1 MELKGIVMHV
11 KKFRKA
17 HDSLWGL
24 WHSDEKLKDHYY
36 SDPFT
41 GRYSCSLN
49 YTRCIMRRSSLLTTT
64 QTSHSSASRTQ
75 SSWRTSFRL
84 RLARLRTFRMMC
96 WQSDIQSVAMIF
108 RTHAVL
114 SRASRTSGIPT
125 VGRIFLVCKWMRP
138 SCGVTGGVS

>member
-1 MELKGIVMHV
+1 MNSGRRCFLTVVVCGVTTALMASDSIDYGKANLPWRPGKYYSVVSRYEMELKGIVMHV

-49 YTRCIMRRSSLLTTT
+49 Y
-64 QTSHSSASRTQ
+64 
-75 SSWRTSFRL
+75 
-84 RLARLRTFRMMC
+84 RTFGAHFENRNNG
-96 WQSDIQSVAMIF
+96 SV
-108 RTHAVL
+108 
-114 SRASRTSGIPT
+114 
-125 VGRIFLVCKWMRP
+125 FLRYDSADVEFKPEDRYGKTIIRDADPW
-138 SCGVTGGVS
+138 